1 MELLDLDGVI
11 EKGVFEIPSYQ
22 RGYAWQ
28 MRQLKDFWNDLEH
41 VSKLGNQFHYMHSLT
56 LRELENEFENSAFE
70 IIDGQQRLAT
80 SLILL
85 GLLAKTTQNKDPK
98 YSLINLEPILSY
110 KYYGLSE
117 AFRAI
122 TEEEKDLEAFKT
134 SFYAKNLIEAYAF
147 FKEKISD
154 TPIETLEK
162 MFDALIK
169 KMLFSVVGLNDSR
182 IDPFSSFETINN
194 RGKDLS
200 TLELLKNRL
209 HFVAHKICEGKK
221 LEKLQQEIN
230 DTYTL
235 IYHDLRQFEDD
246 HLEGFLKHF
255 VAYYYG
261 EKGDFK
267 KRLLEMEFNAHKRYT
282 DNTNFNDEYEKIDE
296 LLLYLSYSSKVWYF
310 LHTLDD
316 EELRIEITPKMRGL
330 LDKMRRL
337 NALND
342 NAFLPLLLS
351 LLTIQRAGK
360 SANEQPYT
368 TKELEGLLEH
378 LERFGF
384 LIYVVAGK
392 NTAKNEWIE
401 LAFKAIQAYRFW
413 GDKIT
418 IENLPTLEENFFNR
432 QGNSALELL
441 EESIHSLK
449 NTEKWYKW
457 GKALNYLLYEYELH
471 HNPET
476 TLNFDGS
483 IESIE
488 HILPQN
494 PDQGY
499 SAKEKNWAKNPNIV
513 HALGNLL
520 LMAKNANSSLSNKP
534 FDEKRKEYLKG
545 SYSEKEVAKNASFGV
560 EQIKERSEKLLDFLI
575 ARYRIAELV
584 DESTIKAFK
593 NALLKTLDDASLKNK
608 GSIFSASNHNKEE
621 QAMLKR

>member
-1 MELLDLDGVI
+1 MELLTLDGVI

-28 MRQLKDFWNDLEH
+28 ERQLKDFWNDLEH
-41 VSKLGNQFHYMHSLT
+41 VSKLGDKFHYMHSLT
-56 LRELENEFENSAFE
+56 LRGLENELEDSAFE

-85 GLLAKTTQNKDPK
+85 GLLAKITQNKDPK

-110 KYYGLSE
+110 KYYGLRE

-122 TEEEKDLEAFKT
+122 TEEEKDLKAFKT
-134 SFYAKNLIEAYAF
+134 SFYAKNLIDAYAF

-154 TPIETLEK
+154 TPIEALEK

-169 KMLFSVVGLNDSR
+169 KMLFSVVGLNDNR

-209 HFVAHKICEGKK
+209 HFVAHKICDGKK

-235 IYHDLRQFEDD
+235 IYHDLRQFEDA

-261 EKGDFK
+261 ENSNKFK
-267 KRLLEMEFNAHKRYT
+267 ERLLEMEFNAHKRYT
-282 DNTNFNDEYEKIDE
+282 DNTNFNEEYEKIDD
-296 LLLYLSYSSKVWYF
+296 LLFYLSYSSKVWNF
-310 LHTLDD
+310 LHTLDEKSITLIVD
-316 EELRIEITPKMRGL
+316 DNKKLEIEITPKMRNL
-330 LDKMRRL
+330 LEKMRRL
-337 NALND
+337 NALSD

-368 TKELEGLLEH
+368 TKELEGLLEY

-384 LIYVVAGK
+384 LIYGVAGK

-401 LAFKAIQAYRFW
+401 LAFMAFKAYRY
-413 GDKIT
+413 GEENIV
-418 IENLPTLEENFFNR
+418 IEDLPTLEKNFFNK

-441 EESIHSLK
+441 EESIHSKK
-449 NTEKWYKW
+449 NTEKWYQW
-457 GKALNYLLYEYELH
+457 GKALNYLLYEYELY

-476 TLNFDGS
+476 TLNFDS
-483 IESIE
+483 SLESIE
-488 HILPQN
+488 HILPQK

-499 SAKEKNWAKNPNIV
+499 SAKEKDWAKNPHVV

-520 LMAKNANSSLSNKP
+520 LIPKNANSSLSNKP
-534 FDEKRKEYLKG
+534 FDEKRKAYLKG

-560 EQIKERSEKLLDFLI
+560 AQIKERSEKLLDFLI

-584 DESTIKAFK
+584 GESAIKTFK
-593 NALLKTLDDASLKNK
+593 NALLKD
-608 GSIFSASNHNKEE
+608 IE
-621 QAMLKR
+621 

>member
-1 MELLDLDGVI
+1 MELLNLDGVV

-28 MRQLKDFWNDLEH
+28 DRQLKDFWNDLEH
-41 VSKLGNQFHYMHSLT
+41 VSKLGDKFHYMHSLT
-56 LRELENEFENSAFE
+56 LRELENEFESSTFE

-85 GLLAKTTQNKDPK
+85 GLLAKITQNKDPK

-122 TEEEKDLEAFKT
+122 MEEEKDLEAFKT
-134 SFYAKNLIEAYAF
+134 SFYAKNLIKAYEF
-147 FKEKISD
+147 FQEKISD
-154 TPIETLEK
+154 TPVGTLEK

-169 KMLFSVVGLNDSR
+169 KMLFSVVELNDNR

-209 HFVAHKICEGKK
+209 HFVAHKICDEED
-221 LEKLQQEIN
+221 LENLQNEIN
-230 DTYTL
+230 DTYTI
-235 IYHDLRQFEDD
+235 IYYDLRSFEDD
-246 HLEGFLKHF
+246 HLESFLKHF

-261 EKGDFK
+261 ENSKFK
-267 KRLLEMEFNAHKRYT
+267 ERLL
-282 DNTNFNDEYEKIDE
+282 NTAFDAYKKYDTYPYDEYEKIND

-310 LHTLDD
+310 LHTLDN
-316 EELRIEITPKMRGL
+316 EELRIEITPKMCGL
-330 LDKMRRL
+330 LDKMRCL
-337 NALND
+337 NALSD

-351 LLTIQRAGK
+351 LLTIQLVGRSGD
-360 SANEQPYT
+360 ERHYT
-368 TKELEGLLEH
+368 TKELESLLEY

-384 LIYVVAGK
+384 LIYGVAGK

-401 LAFKAIQAYRFW
+401 LAFQAFRAYRFW
-413 GDKIT
+413 ENKIT
-418 IENLPTLEENFFNR
+418 IEDLQPLEKHFFK
-432 QGNSALELL
+432 GEHSGLKLL
-441 EESIHSLK
+441 ENNINFNNAK
-449 NTEKWYKW
+449 KWYEW
-457 GKALNYLLYEYELH
+457 NKALNYLLYEYELY

-476 TLNFDGS
+476 TLNFDSS

-488 HILPQN
+488 HILPQK

-499 SAKEKNWAKNPNIV
+499 SAKEKSWAKNPHIV

-520 LMAKNANSSLSNKP
+520 LIPKNANSSLSNKP
-534 FDEKRKEYLKG
+534 FEEKRKAYLKG
-545 SYSEKEVAKNASFGV
+545 SYSEKEVAKNASFGIV
-560 EQIKERSEKLLDFLI
+560 EIQERSEKLLDFLI
-575 ARYRIAELV
+575 ARYNIAELV
-584 DESTIKAFK
+584 GESAIKAFK
-593 NALLKTLDDASLKNK
+593 NALLKEIK
-608 GSIFSASNHNKEE
+608 
-621 QAMLKR
+621 

>member
-1 MELLDLDGVI
+1 MELLNLDGVM

-28 MRQLKDFWNDLEH
+28 DRQLKDFWNDLEH
-41 VSKLGNQFHYMHSLT
+41 VSKLGDKFHYMHSLT

-110 KYYGLSE
+110 KYYGLNE

-134 SFYAKNLIEAYAF
+134 SFYAKNLIDAYAF
-147 FKEKISD
+147 FKEEISN

-169 KMLFSVVGLNDSR
+169 KMLFSVVGLNDNR

-255 VAYYYG
+255 IAYYYG
-261 EKGDFK
+261 ATSKFK
-267 KRLLEMEFNAHKRYT
+267 ERLLEMEFNAHKRYT
-282 DNTNFNDEYEKIDE
+282 DNTNFNEEYEKIDD
-296 LLLYLSYSSKVWYF
+296 LLFYLSYSSKVWNF
-310 LHTLDD
+310 LHTLDEKSITLIVD
-316 EELRIEITPKMRGL
+316 DNKKLEIEITPKMHDL
-330 LDKMRRL
+330 LDKMHRL
-337 NALND
+337 NALSD

-351 LLTIQRAGK
+351 LLTIQLAGK

-368 TKELEGLLEH
+368 TKELEGLLEY

-384 LIYVVAGK
+384 LIYGVAGK

-401 LAFKAIQAYRFW
+401 SAFEAFRAYRY
-413 GDKIT
+413 GEENIV
-418 IENLPTLEENFFNR
+418 IENLPTLEKSFFNR

-441 EESIHSLK
+441 EESILSKK
-449 NTEKWYKW
+449 NAEKWYKW

-499 SAKEKNWAKNPNIV
+499 SAKEKSWAKNPNIV

-545 SYSEKEVAKNASFGV
+545 SYSEKEVAKNDSFGV
-560 EQIKERSEKLLDFLI
+560 EQIKERSKKLLDFLI
-575 ARYRIAELV
+575 AHYRIAELV
-584 DESTIKAFK
+584 DENAIKAFK
-593 NALLKTLDDASLKNK
+593 NASLEDIK
-608 GSIFSASNHNKEE
+608 
-621 QAMLKR
+621 

>member
-28 MRQLKDFWNDLEH
+28 DRQLKDFWNDLEH
-41 VSKLGNQFHYMHSLT
+41 VSKLGDKFHYMHSLT
-56 LRELENEFENSAFE
+56 LRELENELESSAFE

-122 TEEEKDLEAFKT
+122 TEEEKDLERFQT
-134 SFYAKNLIEAYAF
+134 SFYAKNLIDAYAF

-154 TPIETLEK
+154 TPIEALEK

-169 KMLFSVVGLNDSR
+169 KMLFSVVGLNDNR

-235 IYHDLRQFEDD
+235 IYHDLRQFEDA

-282 DNTNFNDEYEKIDE
+282 DNTNFDEEYERIDD
-296 LLLYLSYSSKVWYF
+296 LLFYLSYSSKVWHF
-310 LHTLDD
+310 LHTLDEKSIALIVD
-316 EELRIEITPKMRGL
+316 DNKKLEIEITPKMHNL
-330 LDKMRRL
+330 LEKMRRL

-351 LLTIQRAGK
+351 LLTIQRAGR

-368 TKELEGLLEH
+368 TQELEGLLEY

-384 LIYVVAGK
+384 LIYGVAGK

-401 LAFKAIQAYRFW
+401 LAFEAFRAFRYGEENIAIE
-413 GDKIT
+413 K
-418 IENLPTLEENFFNR
+418 LPTLEKSFFNR
-432 QGNSALELL
+432 QGNSGLELL
-441 EESIHSLK
+441 EESILSKK

-457 GKALNYLLYEYELH
+457 GKALNYLLYEYELC

-476 TLNFDGS
+476 TLNFDS
-483 IESIE
+483 SLESIE

-499 SAKEKNWAKNPNIV
+499 SAEEKNWAKNPNIV

-520 LMAKNANSSLSNKP
+520 LIPKNANSSLSNKP

-575 ARYRIAELV
+575 AHYRIAELV
-584 DESTIKAFK
+584 GESAIKAFK
-593 NALLKTLDDASLKNK
+593 NASLNDIK
-608 GSIFSASNHNKEE
+608 
-621 QAMLKR
+621 

>member
-1 MELLDLDGVI
+1 MELLNLDGVI

-28 MRQLKDFWNDLEH
+28 ERQLKDFWNDLEH
-41 VSKLGNQFHYMHSLT
+41 VSKLGDKFHYMHSLT
-56 LRELENEFENSAFE
+56 LRELENDFESNAFE

-122 TEEEKDLEAFKT
+122 TEEEKDLERFQT
-134 SFYAKNLIEAYAF
+134 SFYAKNLIDAYAF
-147 FKEKISD
+147 FQEKISE
-154 TPIETLEK
+154 TPVGTLEK

-169 KMLFSVVGLNDSR
+169 KMLFSVVELNDNR
-182 IDPFSSFETINN
+182 IDPFSSFEMINN

-200 TLELLKNRL
+200 TLELFKNRL
-209 HFVAHKICEGKK
+209 HFVAHKICDGKK

-230 DTYTL
+230 NTYTL
-235 IYHDLRQFEDD
+235 IYHDLRHFKDD

-267 KRLLEMEFNAHKRYT
+267 KRLLEMEFNAHQRYT
-282 DNTNFNDEYEKIDE
+282 DNTNFDDEYERIDD
-296 LLLYLSYSSKVWYF
+296 LLFYLSYSSKVWHF
-310 LHTLDD
+310 LHTLDEKSIALIFD
-316 EELRIEITPKMRGL
+316 DNRKLEMEITPKMRGL
-330 LDKMRRL
+330 LDKIRRL
-337 NALND
+337 NALSD

-351 LLTIQRAGK
+351 LLTIQLVGR
-360 SANEQPYT
+360 SANEQSYT
-368 TKELEGLLEH
+368 TKELEGLLEY

-384 LIYVVAGK
+384 LIYGVAGK
-392 NTAKNEWIE
+392 NTPKNEWIE
-401 LAFKAIQAYRFW
+401 LAFEAFRAYRY
-413 GDKIT
+413 GEENIV
-418 IENLPTLEENFFNR
+418 IEKLPTLEKNFFNR
-432 QGNSALELL
+432 QGNSGLELL
-441 EESIHSLK
+441 EESIHSKK
-449 NTEKWYKW
+449 NTEKWYQW
-457 GKALNYLLYEYELH
+457 GKALNYLLYEYELY

-476 TLNFDGS
+476 TLNFDSS

-488 HILPQN
+488 HILPQK

-499 SAKEKNWAKNPNIV
+499 NAKEKSWAKNPHIV

-520 LMAKNANSSLSNKP
+520 LIPKNANSSLSNKP
-534 FDEKRKEYLKG
+534 FEEKRKQYLKG

-560 EQIKERSEKLLDFLI
+560 VQIKERSEKLLDFLI

-584 DESTIKAFK
+584 GESAIKAFK
-593 NALLKTLDDASLKNK
+593 NASLKDIK
-608 GSIFSASNHNKEE
+608 
-621 QAMLKR
+621 

>member
-1 MELLDLDGVI
+1 MELLTLDGVV

-28 MRQLKDFWNDLEH
+28 KGQLEDFWNDLEH
-41 VSKLGNQFHYMHSLT
+41 VSKLGDKFHYMHSLT

-85 GLLAKTTQNKDPK
+85 GLLSKTTQNKDPK

-122 TEEEKDLEAFKT
+122 TEEEKDLKRFQT
-134 SFYAKNLIEAYAF
+134 SFYAKNLIKAYEF
-147 FKEKISD
+147 FQEKISD
-154 TPIETLEK
+154 TPVGTLEK

-169 KMLFSVVGLNDSR
+169 KMLFSVVELNDNR

-209 HFVAHKICEGKK
+209 HFVAHKICDEED
-221 LEKLQQEIN
+221 LENLQQEIN
-230 DTYTL
+230 DTYTR
-235 IYHDLRQFEDD
+235 IYYDLRHFEDD
-246 HLEGFLKHF
+246 HLESFLKHF

-261 EKGDFK
+261 EKRDFK
-267 KRLLEMEFNAHKRYT
+267 ERLLNTAFDAHKKY
-282 DNTNFNDEYEKIDE
+282 DDLYDEYEKIND
-296 LLLYLSYSSKVWYF
+296 LLLHLSYSSKVWNF

-337 NALND
+337 NALSE

-351 LLTIQRAGK
+351 LLTIQLAVRSG
-360 SANEQPYT
+360 SERHYT
-368 TKELEGLLEH
+368 TKELEGLLEY

-384 LIYVVAGK
+384 LIYGVADGK

-401 LAFKAIQAYRFW
+401 SAFRAFKAYKLW

-418 IENLPTLEENFFNR
+418 IEDLPTLEKHFFNK
-432 QGNSALELL
+432 QNNSALEFL
-441 EESIHSLK
+441 EESIHSK
-449 NTEKWYKW
+449 KKPRKWYEW
-457 GKALNYLLYEYELH
+457 GKALNYLLYEYELY

-488 HILPQN
+488 HILPQK

-499 SAKEKNWAKNPNIV
+499 SAKEKSWAKNPYIV

-520 LMAKNANSSLSNKP
+520 LIPKNANSSLSNKP

-545 SYSEKEVAKNASFGV
+545 SYSEKEVAKNASFGIV
-560 EQIKERSEKLLDFLI
+560 EIQKRSEKLLDFLI
-575 ARYRIAELV
+575 ARYNIAELV
-584 DESTIKAFK
+584 GENAIKAFK
-593 NALLKTLDDASLKNK
+593 NALLKE
-608 GSIFSASNHNKEE
+608 I
-621 QAMLKR
+621 R

>member
-1 MELLDLDGVI
+1 MELLDLDGVM

-41 VSKLGNQFHYMHSLT
+41 ASKLGNQFHYMHSLT

-98 YSLINLEPILSY
+98 YSLINFEPILSY

-117 AFRAI
+117 AFRTI

-134 SFYAKNLIEAYAF
+134 SFYAKNLIEAYEF
-147 FKEKISD
+147 FREKISD

-169 KMLFSVVGLNDSR
+169 KMLFSVVGLNDNR

-230 DTYTL
+230 NTYTL

-246 HLEGFLKHF
+246 PLEGFLKHF

-282 DNTNFNDEYEKIDE
+282 DNTNFNEEYEKIDD
-296 LLLYLSYSSKVWYF
+296 LLFYLSYSSKVWNF
-310 LHTLDD
+310 LHTLDEKSITLIVD
-316 EELRIEITPKMRGL
+316 DNKKLEIKITPKMRGL

-360 SANEQPYT
+360 SVNEQPYT
-368 TKELEGLLEH
+368 TKKLEAYLEH
-378 LERFGF
+378 LESFGF
-384 LIYVVAGK
+384 LIYGVAGK

-401 LAFKAIQAYRFW
+401 SAFEAFKAYRY
-413 GDKIT
+413 GEENIV
-418 IENLPTLEENFFNR
+418 IENLPTLEKNFFK
-432 QGNSALELL
+432 GKYSGLELL
-441 EESIHSLK
+441 EEYIHSKK
-449 NTEKWYKW
+449 NAEKWYKW
-457 GKALNYLLYEYELH
+457 GKVLNYLLYEYELH

-534 FDEKRKEYLKG
+534 FNEKRKQYLKG

-560 EQIKERSEKLLDFLI
+560 VQIKERSEKLLDFLI
-575 ARYRIAELV
+575 AHYRIAELV
-584 DESTIKAFK
+584 GESAIKAFK
-593 NALLKTLDDASLKNK
+593 NASLKDIK
-608 GSIFSASNHNKEE
+608 
-621 QAMLKR
+621 

>member
-1 MELLDLDGVI
+1 MELLNLDGVI

-28 MRQLKDFWNDLEH
+28 ERQLKDFWNDLEH
-41 VSKLGNQFHYMHSLT
+41 VSKLGDKFHYMHSLT
-56 LRELENEFENSAFE
+56 LRKSDDDFGDIDFE

-85 GLLAKTTQNKDPK
+85 GLLAKTTKHKDPK

-122 TEEEKDLEAFKT
+122 TEEEKDLKAFKT
-134 SFYAKNLIEAYAF
+134 SFYAKNLIDAYTF

-154 TPIETLEK
+154 TPVEALEK

-169 KMLFSVVGLNDSR
+169 KMLFSVVGLNDNR

-200 TLELLKNRL
+200 TLELFKNRL
-209 HFVAHKICEGKK
+209 HFVAHKICDGKK

-235 IYHDLRQFEDD
+235 IYHDLRQFEDA
-246 HLEGFLKHF
+246 HLESFLKHF

-267 KRLLEMEFNAHKRYT
+267 KRLLEMEFNAHQRYT
-282 DNTNFNDEYEKIDE
+282 DNTNFDDEYERIDD
-296 LLLYLSYSSKVWYF
+296 LLFYLSYSSKVWNF
-310 LHTLDD
+310 LHTLDEKSIALIVD
-316 EELRIEITPKMRGL
+316 DNRKLEIEITPKMRNL
-330 LDKMRRL
+330 LEKMRRL
-337 NALND
+337 NALSD

-351 LLTIQRAGK
+351 LLTIQRAGR

-368 TKELEGLLEH
+368 TKDLEGLLEY

-384 LIYVVAGK
+384 LVYGVAGK

-401 LAFKAIQAYRFW
+401 LAFEAFRAYRY
-413 GDKIT
+413 GEENIA
-418 IENLPTLEENFFNR
+418 IEKLPTLEKSFFNR
-432 QGNSALELL
+432 QGNSGLELL
-441 EESIHSLK
+441 EETIHSKK
-449 NTEKWYKW
+449 NAEKWYQW

-488 HILPQN
+488 HILPQK

-499 SAKEKNWAKNPNIV
+499 SAKEKSWAKNPHVV

-520 LMAKNANSSLSNKP
+520 LIAKNANSSLSNKP
-534 FDEKRKEYLKG
+534 FDEKRKAYLKG

-560 EQIKERSEKLLDFLI
+560 VEIQERSEKLLDFLI

-584 DESTIKAFK
+584 GESAIKAFK
-593 NALLKTLDDASLKNK
+593 NASLKDIK
-608 GSIFSASNHNKEE
+608 
-621 QAMLKR
+621 

>member
-1 MELLDLDGVI
+1 MELLNLDGVI

-22 RGYAWQ
+22 RGYAWHKE
-28 MRQLKDFWNDLEH
+28 QLKDFWNDLEH
-41 VSKLGNQFHYMHSLT
+41 VSKLGDKFHYMHSLT
-56 LRELENEFENSAFE
+56 LRELENEFESSAFE

-85 GLLAKTTQNKDPK
+85 GLLAKITQNKDPK
-98 YSLINLEPILSY
+98 YSLINLELVLSY
-110 KYYGLSE
+110 KYYGLNE

-122 TEEEKDLEAFKT
+122 MEEEKDLERFQT
-134 SFYAKNLIEAYAF
+134 SFYAKNLIDAYAF

-154 TPIETLEK
+154 TPMETLEK

-169 KMLFSVVGLNDSR
+169 KMLFSVVELNDNR

-209 HFVAHKICEGKK
+209 HFVAHKICDGKK
-221 LEKLQQEIN
+221 LENLQNEIN
-230 DTYTL
+230 DTYTR
-235 IYHDLRQFEDD
+235 IYHDLRFFKDD
-246 HLEGFLKHF
+246 HLESFLKHF

-261 EKGDFK
+261 ENSKFK
-267 KRLLEMEFNAHKRYT
+267 ERLLDTAFDAHKKYHSSY
-282 DNTNFNDEYEKIDE
+282 DEYEKIND

-316 EELRIEITPKMRGL
+316 EELRIEITPKMHDL

-337 NALND
+337 NALSD

-351 LLTIQRAGK
+351 LLTIQLAVRSG
-360 SANEQPYT
+360 SERHYT
-368 TKELEGLLEH
+368 AQELEGLLEY

-384 LIYVVAGK
+384 LVYGVAGK
-392 NTAKNEWIE
+392 NTAKNEWIG
-401 LAFKAIQAYRFW
+401 LAFKAIQACRFW

-418 IENLPTLEENFFNR
+418 IEDLPTLEKSFFNR
-432 QGNSALELL
+432 QGNSGLELL
-441 EESIHSLK
+441 EENIHSKK

-457 GKALNYLLYEYELH
+457 GKALNYLLYEYELY

-476 TLNFDGS
+476 TLNFDSS

-488 HILPQN
+488 HILPQK

-499 SAKEKNWAKNPNIV
+499 SAKEKSWAKNPHIV

-520 LMAKNANSSLSNKP
+520 LIPKNANSSLSNKP
-534 FDEKRKEYLKG
+534 FDEKRKQYLKG
-545 SYSEKEVAKNASFGV
+545 SYSEKEVAKNASFGIT
-560 EQIKERSEKLLDFLI
+560 EIQQRSEKLLDFLI

-584 DESTIKAFK
+584 GEDAIKDFK
-593 NALLKTLDDASLKNK
+593 NALLKNIK
-608 GSIFSASNHNKEE
+608 
-621 QAMLKR
+621 

>member
-1 MELLDLDGVI
+1 MELLNLDGVI

-28 MRQLKDFWNDLEH
+28 IRQLKDFWNDLEH

-56 LRELENEFENSAFE
+56 LRELENEFESNAFE

-85 GLLAKTTQNKDPK
+85 GLLAKITQNKDPK

-122 TEEEKDLEAFKT
+122 TEEEKDLERFQT
-134 SFYAKNLIEAYAF
+134 SFYAKNLIDAYAF
-147 FKEKISD
+147 FQEKISE
-154 TPIETLEK
+154 TPVGTLEK

-169 KMLFSVVGLNDSR
+169 KMLFSVVELNDNR

-200 TLELLKNRL
+200 TLELFKNRL
-209 HFVAHKICEGKK
+209 HFVAHKICDGKK
-221 LEKLQQEIN
+221 LEKLQNEIN
-230 DTYTL
+230 DTYTR
-235 IYHDLRQFEDD
+235 IYYDLRLFKDD

-282 DNTNFNDEYEKIDE
+282 DNTNFDDEYERIDH
-296 LLLYLSYSSKVWYF
+296 LLFYLSYSSKVWHF
-310 LHTLDD
+310 LHTLDEKSIALIFD
-316 EELRIEITPKMRGL
+316 DNRKLEMEITPKMRGL

-337 NALND
+337 NALSD

-351 LLTIQRAGK
+351 LLTIQLVGR

-368 TKELEGLLEH
+368 TQELEGLLEY

-384 LIYVVAGK
+384 LIYGVAGK

-401 LAFKAIQAYRFW
+401 LAFEAFKAYRY
-413 GDKIT
+413 GE
-418 IENLPTLEENFFNR
+418 ENIAIKDLPTLEKSFFNR

-441 EESIHSLK
+441 EESIHSKK
-449 NTEKWYKW
+449 NTEKWYQW
-457 GKALNYLLYEYELH
+457 GKALNCLLYEYELH

-476 TLNFDGS
+476 TLNFDSS

-488 HILPQN
+488 HILPQK

-499 SAKEKNWAKNPNIV
+499 SAKEKSWAKNPHIV

-520 LMAKNANSSLSNKP
+520 LIPKNANSSLSNKP
-534 FDEKRKEYLKG
+534 FDEKRKQYLKG

-560 EQIKERSEKLLDFLI
+560 AQIKERSEKLLDFLI

-584 DESTIKAFK
+584 GENAIKAFK
-593 NALLKTLDDASLKNK
+593 NALLKD
-608 GSIFSASNHNKEE
+608 IE
-621 QAMLKR
+621 

>member
-1 MELLDLDGVI
+1 MELLNLDGVI

-28 MRQLKDFWNDLEH
+28 IRQLKDFWNDLEH
-41 VSKLGNQFHYMHSLT
+41 VSKLGSQFHYMHSLT

-122 TEEEKDLEAFKT
+122 TEEEKDLKAFKT
-134 SFYAKNLIEAYAF
+134 SFYAKNLIDAYTF

-154 TPIETLEK
+154 TPIEALEK

-169 KMLFSVVGLNDSR
+169 KMLFSVVELKDNR

-200 TLELLKNRL
+200 TLELFKNRL
-209 HFVAHKICEGKK
+209 HFVAHKICDGKK
-221 LEKLQQEIN
+221 LEKLQNEIN
-230 DTYTL
+230 DTYTR
-235 IYHDLRQFEDD
+235 IYYDLRHFKDD

-282 DNTNFNDEYEKIDE
+282 DNTNFNDEYEKIDD
-296 LLLYLSYSSKVWYF
+296 LLFYLSYSSKVWHF
-310 LHTLDD
+310 LHTLDEKSIALIFD
-316 EELRIEITPKMRGL
+316 DNRKLEMEITPKMRNL

-337 NALND
+337 NALSD

-351 LLTIQRAGK
+351 LLTIQLVGR

-368 TKELEGLLEH
+368 TQELEGLLEY

-384 LIYVVAGK
+384 LVYGVAGK

-401 LAFKAIQAYRFW
+401 LAFKAFRAYRY
-413 GDKIT
+413 GEENIV
-418 IENLPTLEENFFNR
+418 IEKLPTLEKSFFNR

-441 EESIHSLK
+441 EENIHSKK
-449 NTEKWYKW
+449 NTEKWYQW

-476 TLNFDGS
+476 TLNFDS
-483 IESIE
+483 SLESIE

-575 ARYRIAELV
+575 AHYRVAELV
-584 DESTIKAFK
+584 GESAIKAFK
-593 NALLKTLDDASLKNK
+593 NALLKD
-608 GSIFSASNHNKEE
+608 IE
-621 QAMLKR
+621 

>member
-1 MELLDLDGVI
+1 MELLNLDRVI

-28 MRQLKDFWNDLEH
+28 IRQLKDFWNDLEH
-41 VSKLGNQFHYMHSLT
+41 VSKLGDKFHYMHSLT
-56 LRELENEFENSAFE
+56 LRESENEFESSVFE

-85 GLLAKTTQNKDPK
+85 GLLAKITQHKDPK

-110 KYYGLSE
+110 KYYGLNE

-122 TEEEKDLEAFKT
+122 TEEEKDLERFQT
-134 SFYAKNLIEAYAF
+134 SFYAKNLIDAYAF
-147 FKEKISD
+147 FQEKISE
-154 TPIETLEK
+154 TPVGTLEK

-169 KMLFSVVGLNDSR
+169 KMLFSVVGLNDNR

-200 TLELLKNRL
+200 TLELFKNRL
-209 HFVAHKICEGKK
+209 HFVAHKICDGKK
-221 LEKLQQEIN
+221 LEKLQNEIN
-230 DTYTL
+230 DTYTR
-235 IYHDLRQFEDD
+235 IYYDLRHFKDD

-255 VAYYYG
+255 VACYYG

-267 KRLLEMEFNAHKRYT
+267 KRLLEMEFNAHQRYT
-282 DNTNFNDEYEKIDE
+282 DNTNFDDEYEKIDD
-296 LLLYLSYSSKVWYF
+296 LLFYLSYSSKVWNF
-310 LHTLDD
+310 LHTLDEKSIALIFD
-316 EELRIEITPKMRGL
+316 DNRKLEMEITPKMRNL

-337 NALND
+337 NALSE

-360 SANEQPYT
+360 SANEQVYT
-368 TKELEGLLEH
+368 TKELEGLLEY

-384 LIYVVAGK
+384 LIYGVAGK

-401 LAFKAIQAYRFW
+401 LAFEAFRAFRYGEENIV
-413 GDKIT
+413 
-418 IENLPTLEENFFNR
+418 IEKLPTLEKSFFK
-432 QGNSALELL
+432 GEHSGLELL
-441 EESIHSLK
+441 EEYIHSKK
-449 NTEKWYKW
+449 NVEKWYQW
-457 GKALNYLLYEYELH
+457 GKALNYLLYEYELY

-476 TLNFDGS
+476 TLNFDSS

-488 HILPQN
+488 HILPQK

-499 SAKEKNWAKNPNIV
+499 SAKEKSWAKNPHIV

-520 LMAKNANSSLSNKP
+520 LIPKNANSSLSNKP
-534 FDEKRKEYLKG
+534 FEEKRKQYLKG

-560 EQIKERSEKLLDFLI
+560 AQIKERSEKLLDFLI

-584 DESTIKAFK
+584 NESAIKAFK
-593 NALLKTLDDASLKNK
+593 NALLKD
-608 GSIFSASNHNKEE
+608 IE
-621 QAMLKR
+621 

>member
-1 MELLDLDGVI
+1 MELLNLDGVI
-11 EKGVFEIPSYQ
+11 GKGVFEIPSYQ

-28 MRQLKDFWNDLEH
+28 ERQLKDFWNDLEH
-41 VSKLGNQFHYMHSLT
+41 VSKLGDKFHYMHSLT
-56 LRELENEFENSAFE
+56 LRELENEFESSAFE
-70 IIDGQQRLAT
+70 VIDGQQRLAT

-85 GLLAKTTQNKDPK
+85 GLLAKTTKHKDPK
-98 YSLINLEPILSY
+98 YDSMNLEPILSY

-122 TEEEKDLEAFKT
+122 TEEEKDLKAFKT
-134 SFYAKNLIEAYAF
+134 SFYAKNLIDAYAF

-154 TPIETLEK
+154 TPVGTLEK

-169 KMLFSVVGLNDSR
+169 KMLFSVVGLNDNR

-200 TLELLKNRL
+200 TLELFKNRL
-209 HFVAHKICEGKK
+209 HFVAHKICDGKK
-221 LEKLQQEIN
+221 LEKLQNEIN
-230 DTYTL
+230 DTYTR
-235 IYHDLRQFEDD
+235 IYYDLRHFKDD

-267 KRLLEMEFNAHKRYT
+267 KRLLEMEFNAHQRYT
-282 DNTNFNDEYEKIDE
+282 DNTNFDDEYEKIDE
-296 LLLYLSYSSKVWYF
+296 LLFYLSYSSKVWHF
-310 LHTLDD
+310 LHTLDEKSIALIFD
-316 EELRIEITPKMRGL
+316 DNRKLEMEITPKMRNL
-330 LDKMRRL
+330 LEKMRRL
-337 NALND
+337 NALSD

-351 LLTIQRAGK
+351 LLTIQLVGK

-368 TKELEGLLEH
+368 TQELEGLLEY

-384 LIYVVAGK
+384 LIYGVAGK

-401 LAFKAIQAYRFW
+401 LAFKAFRAYRY
-413 GDKIT
+413 GEENIA
-418 IENLPTLEENFFNR
+418 IEKLPTLEKSFFNG

-441 EESIHSLK
+441 EESIHSKK
-449 NTEKWYKW
+449 NTEKWYQW

-476 TLNFDGS
+476 TLNFDSS

-488 HILPQN
+488 HILPQK

-499 SAKEKNWAKNPNIV
+499 NAKEKSWAKNPHIV
-513 HALGNLL
+513 HALGNLPL
-520 LMAKNANSSLSNKP
+520 IPKNANSSLSNKP
-534 FDEKRKEYLKG
+534 FEEKRKAYLKG

-560 EQIKERSEKLLDFLI
+560 AQIKERSEKLLDFLI
-575 ARYRIAELV
+575 AHYRIAELV
-584 DESTIKAFK
+584 GESAIKAFK
-593 NALLKTLDDASLKNK
+593 NALLKDIK
-608 GSIFSASNHNKEE
+608 
-621 QAMLKR
+621 

>member
-98 YSLINLEPILSY
+98 YSLTNLEPILSY

-122 TEEEKDLEAFKT
+122 TEEENDLEAFKT
-134 SFYAKNLIEAYAF
+134 SFYAKNLIDAYTF

-154 TPIETLEK
+154 TPIEALEK

-169 KMLFSVVGLNDSR
+169 KMLFSVVGLNDNR

-221 LEKLQQEIN
+221 LEKLQNEIN
-230 DTYTL
+230 DTYTR
-235 IYHDLRQFEDD
+235 IYYDLRHFKDD

-282 DNTNFNDEYEKIDE
+282 DNTNFNEEYEKIDD
-296 LLLYLSYSSKVWYF
+296 LLFYLSYSSKVWNF
-310 LHTLDD
+310 LHTLDEKSITLIVD
-316 EELRIEITPKMRGL
+316 DNKKLEIEITPKMRNL
-330 LDKMRRL
+330 LEKMRRL

-351 LLTIQRAGK
+351 LLTIQHAGK
-360 SANEQPYT
+360 STNEQPYT

-384 LIYVVAGK
+384 LIYGVAGK
-392 NTAKNEWIE
+392 NTTKNEWIE

-418 IENLPTLEENFFNR
+418 IENLPTLEKNFFNR

-441 EESIHSLK
+441 EENIHSLK
-449 NTEKWYKW
+449 NTEKWYQW

-520 LMAKNANSSLSNKP
+520 LTAKNANSSLSNKP
-534 FDEKRKEYLKG
+534 FDEKRKQYLKG

-575 ARYRIAELV
+575 AHYRIAELV
-584 DESTIKAFK
+584 GESAIKAFK
-593 NALLKTLDDASLKNK
+593 NALLKDIK
-608 GSIFSASNHNKEE
+608 
-621 QAMLKR
+621 

>member
-1 MELLDLDGVI
+1 MELLNLDGVI

-28 MRQLKDFWNDLEH
+28 MKQLEDFWNDLEH
-41 VSKLGNQFHYMHSLT
+41 VSKLGDKFHYMHSLT
-56 LRELENEFENSAFE
+56 LRELENELEDSAFE

-85 GLLAKTTQNKDPK
+85 GLLAKITQNKDPK

-122 TEEEKDLEAFKT
+122 MEEEKDLERFQT
-134 SFYAKNLIEAYAF
+134 SFYAKNLIDAYAF

-154 TPIETLEK
+154 TPVGTLEK

-169 KMLFSVVGLNDSR
+169 KMLFSVVGLNDNR

-209 HFVAHKICEGKK
+209 HFVAHKICDGKK
-221 LEKLQQEIN
+221 LEKLQNEIN
-230 DTYTL
+230 DTYTR
-235 IYHDLRQFEDD
+235 IYYDLRHFKDD
-246 HLEGFLKHF
+246 HLEDFLKHF

-282 DNTNFNDEYEKIDE
+282 DNTNFDDEYERIDH
-296 LLLYLSYSSKVWYF
+296 LLFYLSYSSKVWHF
-310 LHTLDD
+310 LHTLDEKSIALIFD
-316 EELRIEITPKMRGL
+316 DNKKLEMEITPKMRGL
-330 LDKMRRL
+330 LDKMRCL
-337 NALND
+337 NALSD

-360 SANEQPYT
+360 SANEQVYT
-368 TKELEGLLEH
+368 TKELEGLLEY

-384 LIYVVAGK
+384 LIYGVAGK

-401 LAFKAIQAYRFW
+401 LAFEAFRAYRY
-413 GDKIT
+413 GEENIV
-418 IENLPTLEENFFNR
+418 IEKLPTLEKSFFK
-432 QGNSALELL
+432 GEHSGLELL
-441 EESIHSLK
+441 EESIHSKK
-449 NTEKWYKW
+449 NTEKWYQW
-457 GKALNYLLYEYELH
+457 GKALNYLLYEYELY

-476 TLNFDGS
+476 TLNFDSS

-488 HILPQN
+488 HILPQK

-499 SAKEKNWAKNPNIV
+499 SAKEKSWAKNPHIV

-520 LMAKNANSSLSNKP
+520 LIAKNANSSLSNKP
-534 FDEKRKEYLKG
+534 FEEKRKQYLKG

-560 EQIKERSEKLLDFLI
+560 VQIKERSEKLLDFLI

-584 DESTIKAFK
+584 NESAIKAFK
-593 NALLKTLDDASLKNK
+593 NALLKDIK
-608 GSIFSASNHNKEE
+608 
-621 QAMLKR
+621 

>member
-1 MELLDLDGVI
+1 MELLNLDGVI
-11 EKGVFEIPSYQ
+11 EKSVFEIPSYQ

-28 MRQLKDFWNDLEH
+28 ERQLKDFWNDLEN
-41 VSKLGNQFHYMHSLT
+41 VSKLGDKFHYMHSLT
-56 LRELENEFENSAFE
+56 LRKSENEFESSAFE

-85 GLLAKTTQNKDPK
+85 GLLAKITQHKDPK

-122 TEEEKDLEAFKT
+122 TEEEKDLKAFKT
-134 SFYAKNLIEAYAF
+134 SFYAKNLIDAYAF
-147 FKEKISD
+147 FQEKISD
-154 TPIETLEK
+154 TPVGTLEK

-169 KMLFSVVGLNDSR
+169 KMLFSVVELNDNR

-209 HFVAHKICEGKK
+209 HFVAHKICDEED
-221 LEKLQQEIN
+221 LENLQNEIN
-230 DTYTL
+230 DTYTR

-261 EKGDFK
+261 ENSKFK
-267 KRLLEMEFNAHKRYT
+267 ERLLNTAFDAHKKY
-282 DNTNFNDEYEKIDE
+282 DDLYDEYEKIND
-296 LLLYLSYSSKVWYF
+296 LLLHLSYSSKVWYF

-330 LDKMRRL
+330 LEKMRRL

-351 LLTIQRAGK
+351 LLTIQLAVRSG
-360 SANEQPYT
+360 SERHYT
-368 TKELEGLLEH
+368 TKELEDLLEY

-384 LIYVVAGK
+384 LIYGVAGK
-392 NTAKNEWIE
+392 NTAKNEWIG
-401 LAFKAIQAYRFW
+401 LAFKAIQACRFW

-418 IENLPTLEENFFNR
+418 IEDLPTLEKNFFKEKYS
-432 QGNSALELL
+432 GLELL
-441 EESIHSLK
+441 EESIHSKK
-449 NTEKWYKW
+449 NAEKWYQW
-457 GKALNYLLYEYELH
+457 GKALNYLLYEYELY

-488 HILPQN
+488 HILPQK

-499 SAKEKNWAKNPNIV
+499 SAKEKNWAKNPHIV

-520 LMAKNANSSLSNKP
+520 LIPKNANSSLSNKP
-534 FDEKRKEYLKG
+534 FEEKRKEYLKG

-560 EQIKERSEKLLDFLI
+560 AQIKERSEKLLDFLI

-584 DESTIKAFK
+584 GESAIKAFK
-593 NALLKTLDDASLKNK
+593 NALLKEIT
-608 GSIFSASNHNKEE
+608 
-621 QAMLKR
+621 

>member
-22 RGYAWQ
+22 RGYAWHKE
-28 MRQLKDFWNDLEH
+28 QLKDFWNDLEH
-41 VSKLGNQFHYMHSLT
+41 VSKLGDKFHYMHSLT
-56 LRELENEFENSAFE
+56 LRELENEFESNAFE

-122 TEEEKDLEAFKT
+122 TEEEKDLEKFKT
-134 SFYAKNLIEAYAF
+134 SFYAKNLIKAYAF

-154 TPIETLEK
+154 TPVGTLEK

-169 KMLFSVVGLNDSR
+169 KMLFSVVELNDNR

-200 TLELLKNRL
+200 TLELFKNRL
-209 HFVAHKICEGKK
+209 HFVAHKICDGKK

-230 DTYTL
+230 DTYTR
-235 IYHDLRQFEDD
+235 IYYDLRHFKDD
-246 HLEGFLKHF
+246 HLESFLKHF

-267 KRLLEMEFNAHKRYT
+267 KRLLEMEFNAHQRYT
-282 DNTNFNDEYEKIDE
+282 DNTNFDDEYERIDD
-296 LLLYLSYSSKVWYF
+296 LLFYLSYSSKVWHF

-337 NALND
+337 NALSE

-351 LLTIQRAGK
+351 LFTIQLVGR

-368 TKELEGLLEH
+368 TQELEGLLEY

-384 LIYVVAGK
+384 LIYGVAGK

-401 LAFKAIQAYRFW
+401 LAFKAFRAYRY
-413 GDKIT
+413 GEENIA
-418 IENLPTLEENFFNR
+418 IENLPTLEKSFFNR

-441 EESIHSLK
+441 EESIHSKK
-449 NTEKWYKW
+449 NTEKWYQW

-476 TLNFDGS
+476 TLNFDS
-483 IESIE
+483 SLESIE
-488 HILPQN
+488 HILPQK

-499 SAKEKNWAKNPNIV
+499 SAKEKSWAKNPHIV

-520 LMAKNANSSLSNKP
+520 LIPKNANSSLSNKP
-534 FDEKRKEYLKG
+534 FEEKRKEYLKG

-560 EQIKERSEKLLDFLI
+560 AQIKERSEKLLDFLI
-575 ARYRIAELV
+575 VHYRIAELV
-584 DESTIKAFK
+584 GESEIKDFK
-593 NALLKTLDDASLKNK
+593 NALLKD
-608 GSIFSASNHNKEE
+608 IE
-621 QAMLKR
+621 

>member
-1 MELLDLDGVI
+1 MELLNLDGVI

-28 MRQLKDFWNDLEH
+28 IRQLKDFWNDLEH
-41 VSKLGNQFHYMHSLT
+41 VSKLGSQFHYMHSLT

-122 TEEEKDLEAFKT
+122 TEEEKDLKAFKT
-134 SFYAKNLIEAYAF
+134 SFYAKNLIDAYTF

-154 TPIETLEK
+154 TPIEALEK
-162 MFDALIK
+162 MFDTLIK
-169 KMLFSVVGLNDSR
+169 KMLFSVVELKDNR

-200 TLELLKNRL
+200 TLELFKNRL
-209 HFVAHKICEGKK
+209 HFVAHKICDGKK
-221 LEKLQQEIN
+221 LEKLQNEIN

-296 LLLYLSYSSKVWYF
+296 LLFYLSYSSKVWNF
-310 LHTLDD
+310 LHTLDEKSIALIVD
-316 EELRIEITPKMRGL
+316 DNKKLEIEITPNMRGL
-330 LDKMRRL
+330 LEKMRRL
-337 NALND
+337 NALSE

-351 LLTIQRAGK
+351 LLTIHRAGK
-360 SANEQPYT
+360 SAANEQPYT
-368 TKELEGLLEH
+368 TKELEGLLEY

-384 LIYVVAGK
+384 LIYGVVGK

-418 IENLPTLEENFFNR
+418 IEDLPTLEKNFFNR

-441 EESIHSLK
+441 EESIHSKK

-476 TLNFDGS
+476 TLNFDS
-483 IESIE
+483 SLESIE

-499 SAKEKNWAKNPNIV
+499 SAKEKSWAKNPHIV

-520 LMAKNANSSLSNKP
+520 LIAKNANSSLSNKP
-534 FDEKRKEYLKG
+534 FEEKRKQYLKG

-575 ARYRIAELV
+575 AHYRIAELV
-584 DESTIKAFK
+584 GESAIKAFK
-593 NALLKTLDDASLKNK
+593 NALLKD
-608 GSIFSASNHNKEE
+608 I
-621 QAMLKR
+621 R

>member
-1 MELLDLDGVI
+1 MELLNLDGVI

-28 MRQLKDFWNDLEH
+28 IRQLKDFWNDLEH
-41 VSKLGNQFHYMHSLT
+41 VSKLGDKFHYMHSLT
-56 LRELENEFENSAFE
+56 LRELENEFESSAFE

-122 TEEEKDLEAFKT
+122 TEEEKDLERFQT
-134 SFYAKNLIEAYAF
+134 SFYAKNLIDAYTF
-147 FKEKISD
+147 FKEEISN
-154 TPIETLEK
+154 TPMETLEK

-169 KMLFSVVGLNDSR
+169 KMLFSVVGLNDNR

-200 TLELLKNRL
+200 TLELFKNRL
-209 HFVAHKICEGKK
+209 HFVAYKICDEKEELENLLKK
-221 LEKLQQEIN
+221 IN
-230 DTYTL
+230 DTYAI
-235 IYHDLRQFEDD
+235 IYYDLRQFKDA
-246 HLEGFLKHF
+246 HLEDFLKHF

-261 EKGDFK
+261 ENSKFK
-267 KRLLEMEFNAHKRYT
+267 ERLLNTAFDAHKKY
-282 DNTNFNDEYEKIDE
+282 DDLYDEYEKIND

-316 EELRIEITPKMRGL
+316 EELRIEITPKMHGL

-337 NALND
+337 NALSV

-351 LLTIQRAGK
+351 LLTIQLAVRSG
-360 SANEQPYT
+360 SERYYT
-368 TKELEGLLEH
+368 TQELEGLLEY

-384 LIYVVAGK
+384 LVYGVAGK

-401 LAFKAIQAYRFW
+401 LAFQAFRAYRSW
-413 GDKIT
+413 EYRIT
-418 IENLPTLEENFFNR
+418 IEDLPTLEKNFFNR

-441 EESIHSLK
+441 EESIHSKK
-449 NTEKWYKW
+449 NTEKWYQW
-457 GKALNYLLYEYELH
+457 GKALNYFLYEYELY

-476 TLNFDGS
+476 TLNFDS
-483 IESIE
+483 SLESIE

-499 SAKEKNWAKNPNIV
+499 SAKEKSLAKNPNIV

-520 LMAKNANSSLSNKP
+520 LIPKNANSSLSNKP
-534 FDEKRKEYLKG
+534 FEEKRKQYLKG

-560 EQIKERSEKLLDFLI
+560 AQIKERSEKLLDFLI
-575 ARYRIAELV
+575 AHYRIAELV
-584 DESTIKAFK
+584 NESAIKAFK
-593 NALLKTLDDASLKNK
+593 NALLKEIK
-608 GSIFSASNHNKEE
+608 
-621 QAMLKR
+621 

>member
-1 MELLDLDGVI
+1 
-11 EKGVFEIPSYQ
+11 
-22 RGYAWQ
+22 
-28 MRQLKDFWNDLEH
+28 
-41 VSKLGNQFHYMHSLT
+41 MHSLT

-85 GLLAKTTQNKDPK
+85 GLLAKTTKHKDPK

-122 TEEEKDLEAFKT
+122 TEEENDLEAFKT
-134 SFYAKNLIEAYAF
+134 SFYAKNLIDAYEF

-154 TPIETLEK
+154 TPIEALEK

-169 KMLFSVVGLNDSR
+169 KILFSVVGLNDNR

-282 DNTNFNDEYEKIDE
+282 DNTNFNEEYEKIDE
-296 LLLYLSYSSKVWYF
+296 LLFYLSYSSKVWNF
-310 LHTLDD
+310 LHTLDEKSITLIVD
-316 EELRIEITPKMRGL
+316 DNKKLEIEITPKMRGL
-330 LDKMRRL
+330 LEKMRHL
-337 NALND
+337 NALSE

-351 LLTIQRAGK
+351 LLTIQRTGK

-384 LIYVVAGK
+384 LIYGVAGK

-401 LAFKAIQAYRFW
+401 LAFMAFKAYRY
-413 GDKIT
+413 GEENIT
-418 IENLPTLEENFFNR
+418 IENLPTLKKNFFNR

-441 EESIHSLK
+441 EESIHSKK
-449 NTEKWYKW
+449 NAEKWYKW

-499 SAKEKNWAKNPNIV
+499 SAKEKNWAKNPDIV

-575 ARYRIAELV
+575 AHYRIAELV
-584 DESTIKAFK
+584 GESTIKAFK
-593 NALLKTLDDASLKNK
+593 NASLKDIK
-608 GSIFSASNHNKEE
+608 
-621 QAMLKR
+621 

>member
-1 MELLDLDGVI
+1 MELLNLDGVI

-28 MRQLKDFWNDLEH
+28 ERQLKDFWNDLEH
-41 VSKLGNQFHYMHSLT
+41 VSKLGDKFHYMHSLT
-56 LRELENEFENSAFE
+56 LRELENDFESNAFE

-85 GLLAKTTQNKDPK
+85 GLLAKITQNKDPK

-134 SFYAKNLIEAYAF
+134 SFYAKNLIKAYEF
-147 FKEKISD
+147 FQEKISE
-154 TPIETLEK
+154 TPVGTLEK

-169 KMLFSVVGLNDSR
+169 KMLFSVVELNDNR

-200 TLELLKNRL
+200 TLELFKNRL
-209 HFVAHKICEGKK
+209 HFVAHKICDGKK
-221 LEKLQQEIN
+221 LEKLQNEIN
-230 DTYTL
+230 DTYTR
-235 IYHDLRQFEDD
+235 IYYDLRHFKDD
-246 HLEGFLKHF
+246 HLESFLKHF

-282 DNTNFNDEYEKIDE
+282 ENTNFNEKYERIDD
-296 LLLYLSYSSKVWYF
+296 LLFYLSYSSKVWHF
-310 LHTLDD
+310 LHTLDEKSIALIFD
-316 EELRIEITPKMRGL
+316 DNRKLEMEITPKMRSL

-337 NALND
+337 NALSD

-351 LLTIQRAGK
+351 LLTIQLVGR

-368 TKELEGLLEH
+368 TKELEGLLEY

-384 LIYVVAGK
+384 LVYGVAGK
-392 NTAKNEWIE
+392 NTAKHKWIE
-401 LAFKAIQAYRFW
+401 LAFQAFRAYRY
-413 GDKIT
+413 GEENT
-418 IENLPTLEENFFNR
+418 AIEKLPTLEKSFFNR
-432 QGNSALELL
+432 QGNSGLELL
-441 EESIHSLK
+441 EEYIHSKK
-449 NTEKWYKW
+449 NTEKWYQW

-471 HNPET
+471 YNPET
-476 TLNFDGS
+476 TLNFDSS

-488 HILPQN
+488 HILPKK

-499 SAKEKNWAKNPNIV
+499 SAEEKSWAKNPHIV

-520 LMAKNANSSLSNKP
+520 LIPKNANSSLSNKP
-534 FDEKRKEYLKG
+534 FEEKRKQYLKG
-545 SYSEKEVAKNASFGV
+545 SYSEKEVVKNASFGV
-560 EQIKERSEKLLDFLI
+560 AQIKERSEKLLDFLI
-575 ARYRIAELV
+575 MRYNIAELV
-584 DESTIKAFK
+584 GENAIKAFK
-593 NALLKTLDDASLKNK
+593 NALLKD
-608 GSIFSASNHNKEE
+608 IE
-621 QAMLKR
+621 

>member
-28 MRQLKDFWNDLEH
+28 ERQLKDFWNDLEH

-56 LRELENEFENSAFE
+56 LRESENEFESSAFE

-122 TEEEKDLEAFKT
+122 TEEEKDLEAT
-134 SFYAKNLIEAYAF
+134 SFYAKNLIKAYEF
-147 FKEKISD
+147 FQEKISD
-154 TPIETLEK
+154 TPIGTLEK

-169 KMLFSVVGLNDSR
+169 KMLFSVVELNDNR

-200 TLELLKNRL
+200 TLELFKNRL
-209 HFVAHKICEGKK
+209 HFVAHKICNGQK
-221 LEKLQQEIN
+221 LETLQKEIN
-230 DTYTL
+230 DTYTI
-235 IYHDLRQFEDD
+235 IYYDLRFFKDD
-246 HLEGFLKHF
+246 HLESFLKHF

-261 EKGDFK
+261 ENSKFK
-267 KRLLEMEFNAHKRYT
+267 ERLLDTAFDAHKKYHSSY
-282 DNTNFNDEYEKIDE
+282 DEYEKIND

-337 NALND
+337 NALSD

-351 LLTIQRAGK
+351 LLTIQLVGR

-368 TKELEGLLEH
+368 TQELEGLLEY

-384 LIYVVAGK
+384 LVYGVAGK
-392 NTAKNEWIE
+392 DTAKKEWIR
-401 LAFKAIQAYRFW
+401 LAFKAIQACRFW

-418 IENLPTLEENFFNR
+418 IEDLPTLEKSFFNR
-432 QGNSALELL
+432 QGNSGLELL
-441 EESIHSLK
+441 EEYIHSKK
-449 NTEKWYKW
+449 NTEKWYQW
-457 GKALNYLLYEYELH
+457 GKALNYLLYEYELY

-476 TLNFDGS
+476 TLNFDSS

-488 HILPQN
+488 HILPQK

-499 SAKEKNWAKNPNIV
+499 SAKEKSWAKNPNIV

-520 LMAKNANSSLSNKP
+520 LIPKNANSSLSNKP
-534 FDEKRKEYLKG
+534 FEEKRKEYLKG

-560 EQIKERSEKLLDFLI
+560 AQIKERSEKLLDFLI

-584 DESTIKAFK
+584 NESAIKAFK
-593 NALLKTLDDASLKNK
+593 NALLKD
-608 GSIFSASNHNKEE
+608 IE
-621 QAMLKR
+621 

>member
-1 MELLDLDGVI
+1 MELLTLDGVI

-28 MRQLKDFWNDLEH
+28 DRQLKDFWNDLEH
-41 VSKLGNQFHYMHSLT
+41 VSKLGDKFHYMHSLT
-56 LRELENEFENSAFE
+56 LRELENELESSAFE

-85 GLLAKTTQNKDPK
+85 GLLAKITQNKDPK

-122 TEEEKDLEAFKT
+122 MEEEKDLKAFKT
-134 SFYAKNLIEAYAF
+134 SFYAKNLIDAYEF
-147 FKEKISD
+147 FQEKISD
-154 TPIETLEK
+154 TPMETLEK
-162 MFDALIK
+162 MFDALTK
-169 KMLFSVVGLNDSR
+169 KMLFSVVELNDNR

-209 HFVAHKICEGKK
+209 HFVVHKICDEED
-221 LEKLQQEIN
+221 LENLQNEIN
-230 DTYTL
+230 DTYTR
-235 IYHDLRQFEDD
+235 IYHDLRQFEDA
-246 HLEGFLKHF
+246 HLESFLKHF

-261 EKGDFK
+261 ENSKFK
-267 KRLLEMEFNAHKRYT
+267 ERLLNTAFDAHKKYHSSY
-282 DNTNFNDEYEKIDE
+282 DEYEKIND

-337 NALND
+337 NALSY

-351 LLTIQRAGK
+351 LLTIQLAVRSG
-360 SANEQPYT
+360 SERHYT
-368 TKELEGLLEH
+368 TKELEDLLEY

-384 LIYVVAGK
+384 LIYGVAGK

-401 LAFKAIQAYRFW
+401 LAFQAFRAYRSW
-413 GDKIT
+413 EDRIT
-418 IENLPTLEENFFNR
+418 IEDLPPLEKHFFK
-432 QGNSALELL
+432 GEHSGLELL
-441 EESIHSLK
+441 EENIHSKK

-457 GKALNYLLYEYELH
+457 DKALNYLLYEYELH

-476 TLNFDGS
+476 TLNFDSS

-488 HILPQN
+488 HILPQK

-499 SAKEKNWAKNPNIV
+499 SAKEKSWAKNPHVV

-520 LMAKNANSSLSNKP
+520 LIPKNANSSLSNKP
-534 FDEKRKEYLKG
+534 FEEKRKQYLKG
-545 SYSEKEVAKNASFGV
+545 SYSEKEVAKNTSFGV
-560 EQIKERSEKLLDFLI
+560 VQIKERSEKLLDFLI
-575 ARYRIAELV
+575 MRYRIAELV
-584 DESTIKAFK
+584 GENAIKAFK
-593 NALLKTLDDASLKNK
+593 NALLKD
-608 GSIFSASNHNKEE
+608 IE
-621 QAMLKR
+621 

>member
-1 MELLDLDGVI
+1 MKLLDLDGVI

-28 MRQLKDFWNDLEH
+28 ERQLKDFWNDLEH
-41 VSKLGNQFHYMHSLT
+41 VSKLGDKFHYMHSLT
-56 LRELENEFENSAFE
+56 LRELENEFEDSAFE

-122 TEEEKDLEAFKT
+122 TEEEKDLKAFKT
-134 SFYAKNLIEAYAF
+134 SFYAKNLIDAYAF
-147 FKEKISD
+147 FKEKISN

-162 MFDALIK
+162 MFDAIIK
-169 KMLFSVVGLNDSR
+169 KMLFSVVELNDNR

-200 TLELLKNRL
+200 TLELFKNRL
-209 HFVAHKICEGKK
+209 HFVAHKICDEED
-221 LEKLQQEIN
+221 LENIQQEIN
-230 DTYTL
+230 DTYTR
-235 IYHDLRQFEDD
+235 IYHDLRHFKDD

-282 DNTNFNDEYEKIDE
+282 DNTNFDDEYERIDD
-296 LLLYLSYSSKVWYF
+296 LLFYLSYSSKVWHF
-310 LHTLDD
+310 LHTLDEKSIALIVD
-316 EELRIEITPKMRGL
+316 DNKKLEMEITPKMRGL
-330 LDKMRRL
+330 LEKMRHL
-337 NALND
+337 NALSD

-351 LLTIQRAGK
+351 LLTIQLVGR

-368 TKELEGLLEH
+368 TQELEGLLEY

-384 LIYVVAGK
+384 LIYGVAGK

-401 LAFKAIQAYRFW
+401 SAFMAFKAYRD
-413 GDKIT
+413 GEENIA
-418 IENLPTLEENFFNR
+418 IEKLPTLEKSFFK
-432 QGNSALELL
+432 GKYSGLELL
-441 EESIHSLK
+441 EESIHSKK
-449 NTEKWYKW
+449 NAEKWYRW
-457 GKALNYLLYEYELH
+457 GKALNYLLYEYELR

-476 TLNFDGS
+476 TLNFDSS

-499 SAKEKNWAKNPNIV
+499 SAKERNWAKNPNIV

-520 LMAKNANSSLSNKP
+520 LIPKNANSSLSNKP

-545 SYSEKEVAKNASFGV
+545 SYSEKEVAKNAFFGV

-575 ARYRIAELV
+575 VHYRIAELV
-584 DESTIKAFK
+584 NESAIKAFK
-593 NALLKTLDDASLKNK
+593 NALLKD
-608 GSIFSASNHNKEE
+608 IE
-621 QAMLKR
+621 

>member
-1 MELLDLDGVI
+1 MELLNLDGVI

-28 MRQLKDFWNDLEH
+28 KEQLKDFWNDLEH
-41 VSKLGNQFHYMHSLT
+41 VSKLGDKFHYMHSLT
-56 LRELENEFENSAFE
+56 LRETENELESSAFE

-122 TEEEKDLEAFKT
+122 TEEEKDLEEFKT
-134 SFYAKNLIEAYAF
+134 SFYAKNLIDAYTF
-147 FKEKISD
+147 FQEKISD
-154 TPIETLEK
+154 TPVGTLEK

-169 KMLFSVVGLNDSR
+169 KMLFSVVELNDNR

-209 HFVAHKICEGKK
+209 HFVAHKICDEGD
-221 LEKLQQEIN
+221 LENLQQEIN
-230 DTYTL
+230 DTYTR
-235 IYHDLRQFEDD
+235 IYHDLRSFEDD
-246 HLEGFLKHF
+246 HLEDFLKHF

-261 EKGDFK
+261 EKSKFK
-267 KRLLEMEFNAHKRYT
+267 ERLLNTAFDAHKKY
-282 DNTNFNDEYEKIDE
+282 DDLYDEYEKIND

-316 EELRIEITPKMRGL
+316 VELRIEITPKMHGL

-337 NALND
+337 NALST

-351 LLTIQRAGK
+351 LLTIQLAVRSG
-360 SANEQPYT
+360 SERHYT
-368 TKELEGLLEH
+368 TKELEGLLEY

-384 LIYVVAGK
+384 LIYGVAGK
-392 NTAKNEWIE
+392 DTPKNEWIR
-401 LAFKAIQAYRFW
+401 LAFKAIQACRFW
-413 GDKIT
+413 EDKIT
-418 IENLPTLEENFFNR
+418 IEDLPTLEKNFFK
-432 QGNSALELL
+432 GKHSGLKLL
-441 EESIHSLK
+441 ENNINFN
-449 NTEKWYKW
+449 NTEKWYQW
-457 GKALNYLLYEYELH
+457 GKALNYLLYEYELY

-476 TLNFDGS
+476 TLNFDSS

-488 HILPQN
+488 HILPQK

-499 SAKEKNWAKNPNIV
+499 SAKEKDWAKNPHIV

-520 LMAKNANSSLSNKP
+520 LIPKNANSSLSNKP
-534 FDEKRKEYLKG
+534 FEEKRKQYLKG

-560 EQIKERSEKLLDFLI
+560 AQIKERSEKLLDFLI

-584 DESTIKAFK
+584 GESTIKAFK
-593 NALLKTLDDASLKNK
+593 NALLKD
-608 GSIFSASNHNKEE
+608 IE
-621 QAMLKR
+621 

>member
-1 MELLDLDGVI
+1 MKLLDLDGVI

-28 MRQLKDFWNDLEH
+28 ERQLKDFWNDLEH

-56 LRELENEFENSAFE
+56 LREIENEFESSAFE

-98 YSLINLEPILSY
+98 YSLTNLEPILSY
-110 KYYGLSE
+110 KYYGLNE
-117 AFRAI
+117 AFIAI
-122 TEEEKDLEAFKT
+122 AEEEKNLEAFKT
-134 SFYAKNLIEAYAF
+134 SFYAKNLIDAYAF

-154 TPIETLEK
+154 TPVGTLEK

-169 KMLFSVVGLNDSR
+169 KMLFSVVELNDNR

-200 TLELLKNRL
+200 TLELFKNRL
-209 HFVAHKICEGKK
+209 HFVAHKICDGEK

-230 DTYTL
+230 DTYTR
-235 IYHDLRQFEDD
+235 IYYNIYYNLRSFEDA

-282 DNTNFNDEYEKIDE
+282 DNTTFSDEYEKIDD
-296 LLLYLSYSSKVWYF
+296 LLFYLSYSSKVWHF
-310 LHTLDD
+310 LHTLDEKSIALIFD
-316 EELRIEITPKMRGL
+316 DNRKLEMEITPKMRNL

-351 LLTIQRAGK
+351 LLTIQLVGR

-368 TKELEGLLEH
+368 TKELEGLLEY

-384 LIYVVAGK
+384 LIYGVAGK
-392 NTAKNEWIE
+392 NNTAKNEWIE
-401 LAFKAIQAYRFW
+401 SAFQAFKAYRD
-413 GDKIT
+413 GEENTSIK
-418 IENLPTLEENFFNR
+418 NLPLLEKSFFNKHK
-432 QGNSALELL
+432 NSALELL
-441 EESIHSLK
+441 EESIHSKK
-449 NTEKWYKW
+449 NTEKWYQW

-476 TLNFDGS
+476 TLKFDSS

-488 HILPQN
+488 HILPQK

-499 SAKEKNWAKNPNIV
+499 SAKEKNWAKNPHIV

-520 LMAKNANSSLSNKP
+520 LIPKNANSSLSNKP
-534 FDEKRKEYLKG
+534 FEEKRKEYLKG
-545 SYSEKEVAKNASFGV
+545 SYSEKEVAKNASFGLV
-560 EQIKERSEKLLDFLI
+560 EIQERSEKLLDFLI
-575 ARYRIAELV
+575 EHYHITELAG
-584 DESTIKAFK
+584 ESAIKAFK
-593 NALLKTLDDASLKNK
+593 NALLKDIK
-608 GSIFSASNHNKEE
+608 
-621 QAMLKR
+621 

>member
-28 MRQLKDFWNDLEH
+28 KEQLEDFWNDLEH
-41 VSKLGNQFHYMHSLT
+41 VSKLGDKFHYMHSLT
-56 LRELENEFENSAFE
+56 LRGLENEFEDSAFE
-70 IIDGQQRLAT
+70 IIDSQQRLAT

-85 GLLAKTTQNKDPK
+85 GLLAKITQNKDPK

-134 SFYAKNLIEAYAF
+134 SFYAKNLIKAYEF
-147 FKEKISD
+147 FQEKISD
-154 TPIETLEK
+154 TPVGTLEK

-169 KMLFSVVGLNDSR
+169 KMLFSVVELNDNR

-200 TLELLKNRL
+200 TLELFKNRL
-209 HFVAHKICEGKK
+209 HFVAHKICDGKK
-221 LEKLQQEIN
+221 LEKLQNEIN
-230 DTYTL
+230 DTYTR
-235 IYHDLRQFEDD
+235 IYYDLRHFKDD

-261 EKGDFK
+261 ENSKFK
-267 KRLLEMEFNAHKRYT
+267 ERLLNTAFDAHKKYT
-282 DNTNFNDEYEKIDE
+282 HNTPFSDEYDKIDE
-296 LLLYLSYSSKVWYF
+296 LLFYLSYSSKVWYF
-310 LHTLDD
+310 LHTPDEKSIALIFDD
-316 EELRIEITPKMRGL
+316 NRKLEMEITPKMRGL

-351 LLTIQRAGK
+351 LLTIQLVGR
-360 SANEQPYT
+360 SANEQSYT
-368 TKELEGLLEH
+368 TKELEDLLEY

-384 LIYVVAGK
+384 LVYGVAGK

-401 LAFKAIQAYRFW
+401 SAFEAFKEYKLR
-413 GDKIT
+413 GDRIT
-418 IENLPTLEENFFNR
+418 IEYFPTLEKNFFK
-432 QGNSALELL
+432 GEHSGLKLL
-441 EESIHSLK
+441 ENNINFNNAK
-449 NTEKWYKW
+449 KWYEW
-457 GKALNYLLYEYELH
+457 NKALNYLLYEYELY

-476 TLNFDGS
+476 TLNFDSS

-499 SAKEKNWAKNPNIV
+499 SAKEKNWAKNPHVV

-520 LMAKNANSSLSNKP
+520 LIPKNANSSLSNKP
-534 FDEKRKEYLKG
+534 FEEKRKQYLKG
-545 SYSEKEVAKNASFGV
+545 SYSEKKVAKNASFGV
-560 EQIKERSEKLLDFLI
+560 AQIKERSEKLLDFLI

-584 DESTIKAFK
+584 GESAIKAFK
-593 NALLKTLDDASLKNK
+593 NALLKD
-608 GSIFSASNHNKEE
+608 IE
-621 QAMLKR
+621 

>member
-28 MRQLKDFWNDLEH
+28 KEQLEDFWNDLEH
-41 VSKLGNQFHYMHSLT
+41 VSKLGDKFHYMHSLT
-56 LRELENEFENSAFE
+56 LRGLENEFESSAFE

-85 GLLAKTTQNKDPK
+85 GLLAKITQNKDPK

-134 SFYAKNLIEAYAF
+134 SFYAKNLIKAYEF
-147 FKEKISD
+147 FQEKISD
-154 TPIETLEK
+154 TPVGTLEK

-169 KMLFSVVGLNDSR
+169 KMLFSVVELNDNR

-200 TLELLKNRL
+200 TLELFKNRL
-209 HFVAHKICEGKK
+209 HFVAHKICDGKK
-221 LEKLQQEIN
+221 LEKLQNEIN
-230 DTYTL
+230 DTYTR
-235 IYHDLRQFEDD
+235 IYYDLRHFKDD

-261 EKGDFK
+261 ENSKFK
-267 KRLLEMEFNAHKRYT
+267 ERLLNTAFDAHKKYT
-282 DNTNFNDEYEKIDE
+282 HNTPFSDEYDKIDE
-296 LLLYLSYSSKVWYF
+296 LLFYLSYSSKVWYF
-310 LHTLDD
+310 LHTPDEKSIALIFDD
-316 EELRIEITPKMRGL
+316 NRKLEMEITPKMRGL

-351 LLTIQRAGK
+351 LLTIQLVGR
-360 SANEQPYT
+360 SANEQSYT
-368 TKELEGLLEH
+368 TKELEDLLEY

-384 LIYVVAGK
+384 LVYGVAGK

-401 LAFKAIQAYRFW
+401 SAFEAFKEYKLR
-413 GDKIT
+413 GDRIT
-418 IENLPTLEENFFNR
+418 IEDFPTLEKNFFK
-432 QGNSALELL
+432 GEHSGLKLL
-441 EESIHSLK
+441 ENNINFNNAK
-449 NTEKWYKW
+449 KWYEW
-457 GKALNYLLYEYELH
+457 NKALNYLLYEYELY

-476 TLNFDGS
+476 TLNFDSS

-499 SAKEKNWAKNPNIV
+499 SAKEKNWAKNPHVV

-520 LMAKNANSSLSNKP
+520 LIPKNANSSLSNKP
-534 FDEKRKEYLKG
+534 FEEKRKQYLKG
-545 SYSEKEVAKNASFGV
+545 SYSEKKVAKNASFGV
-560 EQIKERSEKLLDFLI
+560 AQIKERSEKLLDFLI

-584 DESTIKAFK
+584 GESAIKAFK
-593 NALLKTLDDASLKNK
+593 NALLKD
-608 GSIFSASNHNKEE
+608 IE
-621 QAMLKR
+621 

>member
-1 MELLDLDGVI
+1 MELLNLDGVI

-28 MRQLKDFWNDLEH
+28 KRQLKDFWNDLEH
-41 VSKLGNQFHYMHSLT
+41 VSKLGNKFHYMHSLT
-56 LRELENEFENSAFE
+56 LRKSDDDFGDIDFE

-85 GLLAKTTQNKDPK
+85 GLLAKTTKNEN
-98 YSLINLEPILSY
+98 YSLANLKSILSY
-110 KYYGLSE
+110 NFYYHDIGE

-122 TEEEKDLEAFKT
+122 TEEEDLEKFKT
-134 SFYAKNLIEAYAF
+134 SFYAKNLISAYEF
-147 FKEKISD
+147 FKEKTSNI
-154 TPIETLEK
+154 TNPTLNK
-162 MFDALIK
+162 LLDALTK
-169 KMLFSVVGLNDSR
+169 KMLFSVVGLNDDR

-209 HFVAHKICEGKK
+209 HFVAHKICDEKEELENLQKK
-221 LEKLQQEIN
+221 IN
-230 DTYTL
+230 DTYAI
-235 IYHDLRQFEDD
+235 IYYDLRQFKDT
-246 HLEGFLKHF
+246 HLDSFLKHF

-261 EKGDFK
+261 ESGKKFK
-267 KRLLEMEFNAHKRYT
+267 ERLLETEFDAYKKY
-282 DNTNFNDEYEKIDE
+282 DAYPYDEYEKINE
-296 LLLYLSYSSKVWYF
+296 LLFYVSCSSKVWVF
-310 LHTLDD
+310 LHMPNDKELDK
-316 EELRIEITPKMRGL
+316 ELEIEITPKMRTL

-337 NALND
+337 NALSD

-351 LLTIQRAGK
+351 LLTIQLEGK
-360 SANEQPYT
+360 HANKQPYT
-368 TKELEGLLEH
+368 TQELEGLLEY

-384 LIYVVAGK
+384 LIYGVAGK

-401 LAFKAIQAYRFW
+401 LAFEAFQAYKE
-413 GDKIT
+413 GKGNIA
-418 IENLPTLEENFFNR
+418 IEDLPTLEKNFFNKHN
-432 QGNSALELL
+432 NSGLEFL
-441 EESIHSLK
+441 EESIHSK
-449 NTEKWYKW
+449 KKPRKWYEW

-488 HILPQN
+488 HILPQK

-499 SAKEKNWAKNPNIV
+499 SAKEKNWAKNPHIV

-520 LMAKNANSSLSNKP
+520 LIPKNANSSLSNKL
-534 FDEKRKEYLKG
+534 FEEKRKQYLKG

-560 EQIKERSEKLLDFLI
+560 AQIKERSEKLLDFLI
-575 ARYRIAELV
+575 AHYNIAELV
-584 DESTIKAFK
+584 GESEIKAFK
-593 NALLKTLDDASLKNK
+593 NALLKE
-608 GSIFSASNHNKEE
+608 I
-621 QAMLKR
+621 R

>member
-98 YSLINLEPILSY
+98 YSLTNLEPILSY

-169 KMLFSVVGLNDSR
+169 KMLFSVVGLNDNR

-221 LEKLQQEIN
+221 LENLQQEIN
-230 DTYTL
+230 DTYTR

-246 HLEGFLKHF
+246 HLEGF
-255 VAYYYG
+255 
-261 EKGDFK
+261 
-267 KRLLEMEFNAHKRYT
+267 
-282 DNTNFNDEYEKIDE
+282 
-296 LLLYLSYSSKVWYF
+296 
-310 LHTLDD
+310 
-316 EELRIEITPKMRGL
+316 
-330 LDKMRRL
+330 
-337 NALND
+337 
-342 NAFLPLLLS
+342 
-351 LLTIQRAGK
+351 
-360 SANEQPYT
+360 
-368 TKELEGLLEH
+368 
-378 LERFGF
+378 
-384 LIYVVAGK
+384 
-392 NTAKNEWIE
+392 
-401 LAFKAIQAYRFW
+401 
-413 GDKIT
+413 
-418 IENLPTLEENFFNR
+418 
-432 QGNSALELL
+432 
-441 EESIHSLK
+441 
-449 NTEKWYKW
+449 
-457 GKALNYLLYEYELH
+457 
-471 HNPET
+471 
-476 TLNFDGS
+476 
-483 IESIE
+483 
-488 HILPQN
+488 
-494 PDQGY
+494 
-499 SAKEKNWAKNPNIV
+499 
-513 HALGNLL
+513 
-520 LMAKNANSSLSNKP
+520 
-534 FDEKRKEYLKG
+534 
-545 SYSEKEVAKNASFGV
+545 
-560 EQIKERSEKLLDFLI
+560 
-575 ARYRIAELV
+575 
-584 DESTIKAFK
+584 
-593 NALLKTLDDASLKNK
+593 
-608 GSIFSASNHNKEE
+608 
-621 QAMLKR
+621 